1 MQNNTRR
8 KITDQELRLRYNEG
22 HRDFS
27 NIILKNKNLKNADF
41 TGANFSNAI
50 LTGTNFKG
58 AKLQHTN
65 FSNAKLKGV
74 DFSHA
79 DLTGVNF
86 SQVKASFLDWR
97 KIIPL
102 ILTISAY
109 CIWIHWSLWPAVSFS
124 DLLSLSNLS
133 FILFCNTIFVVI
145 PLLVFGWLYPLIP
158 ISVKTLRIKT
168 KFDHSNLNGVDFRSA
183 KLEEIDF
190 SKSQNLEKVNFHNAS
205 VERANFREL
214 NLEKS
219 DFSRANLTEADFSKA
234 NLTEADFS
242 RVKASCIDWI
252 KIIPLVWII
261 SAYYIGINWSF
272 WPAVSFS
279 DLLSLSNL
287 SFILFCNITFIA
299 IPPLLLAWL
308 YSWTPSP
315 FRPLRIRTKFAHSN
329 LNGADFRSAKL
340 EGIDFSRSLNLKNI
354 NFHNASLH
362 RANFAGRHLKE
373 NNFSKAKLYGTNF
386 SKTKLKQSNFT
397 HSKSGV
403 PFTFGIN
410 LLTIIFCSILG
421 FLIAFIP
428 AFSFYFLLESQI
440 INSTSETQEFSIFV
454 YLLIILVGFLHFLC
468 SSVFKDMDEAVI
480 GLGFTALTILLVM
493 TNQPLII
500 ISALVMVL
508 IGIIR
513 IVQIFWKINRFLVVL
528 PPVFL
533 LALCVLILYTYTY
546 IAKSEVIE
554 PIATCLV
561 LLPLLSIRTAVTI
574 AELEIIL
581 GWGKWKSVV
590 IVGAVL
596 SIILVLFF
604 VITWDN
610 YNFKEWE
617 VIVKILCLIFASI
630 LMVLLGSYL
639 AFRAIEDNPN
649 YRGIR
654 DRSVWLFHLFGRFGT
669 RFRHSDLTCADF
681 SFASLKNA
689 DFTNAD
695 LTHAVWN
702 GTRQLEY
709 AKFVSHNYRHNYL
722 RYPDNYLRY
731 PQIRQLFSNNFP
743 HESQSIR
750 KLIKIYRHWPPSL
763 KKLIHFCLRERTEK
777 PTKDFKGCDLRGIRL
792 SYYGNSGNHNS
803 FNLTNANFEDADL
816 RGADLRG
823 ADLRGVSFVNTQLDE
838 ADLSYSDLT
847 DACIQNWQI
856 TRKTGLKQVRCQRL
870 QLEKRISKEIQP
882 ASQTFNEETILD
894 IHQLQTLLI
903 SDEEQEKLDQLK
915 NEFAKLNLIHNKVNR
930 RYHLIQKANNAEASY
945 GIPSELYIQ
954 MFELYRKQR
963 IQAQRKQSRWQR
975 FLWFTIEPRIEKM
988 NEWTQEL
995 DIFPL
1000 LENLGRLSIVFVVI
1014 TFVNNVL
1021 KPDVEKRYR
1030 PWEMIHSD
1038 TEEFRGVSRFALE
1051 QLVQEGANLTYLKV
1065 KAEGADLKGINLR
1078 GANLSNA
1085 DFSKAQLNNADL
1097 IGANLSNATLTGANL
1112 SNAKFGNPSQNDN
1125 EGQNSPISRILPPVP
1140 QVIKNMQRAN
1150 LEGANLKGAN
1160 LKGAILTKA
1169 NLKGAILTKAKF
1181 DYKQIKSACNWRL
1194 GVYTKAKLDDEKK
1207 IWVPEDEEANQ
1218 RKIEEIENDAAPD
1231 LCSENPTE

>member
-1 MQNNTRR
+1 MRSNTRER
-8 KITDQELRLRYNEG
+8 ITTEELCRRYHQG

-27 NIILKNKNLKNADF
+27 HIILKNKDLKDKDL
-41 TGANFSNAI
+41 TGANFSGAI

-65 FSNAKLKGV
+65 FSDAKLKGV

-97 KIIPL
+97 KIIAL
-102 ILTISAY
+102 ILI
-109 CIWIHWSLWPAVSFS
+109 ILFS
-124 DLLSLSNLS
+124 IYFLS
-133 FILFCNTIFVVI
+133 F
-145 PLLVFGWLYPLIP
+145 PWWLYPLI
-158 ISVKTLRIKT
+158 
-168 KFDHSNLNGVDFRSA
+168 
-183 KLEEIDF
+183 
-190 SKSQNLEKVNFHNAS
+190 
-205 VERANFREL
+205 
-214 NLEKS
+214 
-219 DFSRANLTEADFSKA
+219 
-234 NLTEADFS
+234 
-242 RVKASCIDWI
+242 W
-252 KIIPLVWII
+252 
-261 SAYYIGINWSF
+261 
-272 WPAVSFS
+272 
-279 DLLSLSNL
+279 LLCP
-287 SFILFCNITFIA
+287 FIW
-299 IPPLLLAWL
+299 WL
-308 YSWTPSP
+308 YLLIPVPLRT
-315 FRPLRIRTKFAHSN
+315 LRIRTKFAHSN

-373 NNFSKAKLYGTNF
+373 NNFSNAKLYGTNF

-403 PFTFGIN
+403 PFTFGIH
-410 LLTIIFCSILG
+410 LLSIIFCSFFG

-454 YLLIILVGFLHFLC
+454 YILIIIVGFLHFLC
-468 SSVFKDMDEAVI
+468 SSLFKDMDEAVI

-508 IGIIR
+508 IAIIR
-513 IVQIFWKINRFLVVL
+513 IVQIFWKINRFFVVL

-561 LLPLLSIRTAVTI
+561 LLPFLSIRTAVTI

-590 IVGAVL
+590 IFGSVL
-596 SIILVLFF
+596 SIILLLLLR
-604 VITWDN
+604 ISG
-610 YNFKEWE
+610 KEWE
-617 VIVKILCLIFASI
+617 AFIQILCFITGVGSI
-630 LMVLLGSYL
+630 LLGSYL
-639 AFRAIEDNPN
+639 AFKAIEDNPN

-654 DRSVWLFHLFGRFGT
+654 DRSVLLFHLFGGFGT

-695 LTHAVWN
+695 LTRALWN

-709 AKFVSHNYRHNYL
+709 AKFGVN
-722 RYPDNYLRY
+722 NYLRY
-731 PQIRQLFSNNFP
+731 PQIRQLFSNNCP
-743 HESQSIR
+743 RQSRSIR
-750 KLIKIYRHWPPSL
+750 ELIKIYRHWPPSL
-763 KKLIHFCLRERTEK
+763 KKLIHFCLRERTDK
-777 PTKDFKGCDLRGIRL
+777 LTKDFKGCDLRGIRL

-803 FNLTNANFEDADL
+803 FNLTKANFEDADL
-816 RGADLRG
+816 RGADLQG
-823 ADLRGVSFVNTQLDE
+823 ADLRGVNLVNTQLDE

-847 DACIQNWQI
+847 DGCIQNWQI

-870 QLEKRISKEIQP
+870 QLEKRIAQDIDP

-930 RYHLIQKANNAEASY
+930 RYHLIQKANNAEESD

-963 IQAQRKQSRWQR
+963 IQAQRKQSWWQWI
-975 FLWFTIEPRIEKM
+975 LWFKIEPRIEKI

-1000 LENLGRLSIVFVVI
+1000 LENLGRLSILFVVI

-1097 IGANLSNATLTGANL
+1097 RGANLSNATLTGANL

-1140 QVIKNMQRAN
+1140 QVIKNMQRTN

-1160 LKGAILTKA
+1160 LTEANLTEANLTGAHLIEANLTRAHLIEANLTGANLIEANLTEANLTRANLEGTDLEGANLTWANLTGATLTWLNLEGINLEGANLEGANLEGANLEGA
-1169 NLKGAILTKAKF
+1169 NLKWANLTGANLEGTDLDGADLEGATF
-1181 DYKQIKSACNWRL
+1181 TNKQIKSACDWRL
-1194 GVYTKAKLDDEKK
+1194 AVYTKAKWDDEKK
-1207 IWVPEDEEANQ
+1207 IWIPEDEEANKK
-1218 RKIEEIENDAAPD
+1218 KIDEIANDPAPSS
-1231 LCSENPTE
+1231 C